1 MHTLWFLMRCIFYI
15 QVMSTVMTYF
25 GPVGGDQGE
34 KRKDGVCVD
43 KQVIYL
49 VIDCS
54 DP

>member
-1 MHTLWFLMRCIFYI
+1 MVFNEVYILHTGH
-15 QVMSTVMTYF
+15 VNF

-43 KQVIYL
+43 KQGIYL

>member
-1 MHTLWFLMRCIFYI
+1 MVFNEVYIYI

-25 GPVGGDQGE
+25 GLVGGDQGA